1 VSRYAYWQAEK
12 ALVPEIS
19 VGGSYQVIESMTTEQ
34 MTKSEAVL
42 DQAKE
47 LKDQV
52 AIITGSGRG
61 IGRAIAEKLMA
72 HGARIVISDIVEDLC
87 QQTAAELQNQ
97 GGDVI
102 GVPCNVTVSETIE
115 KMVET
120 VVSKWGRID
129 VLVNNAGITRDQLIM
144 RMTDDQWQAVIDTN
158 LTSAFKVTKQ
168 ILKVMSRQRYG
179 RIINIASTSGVH
191 GNFGQVNY
199 AAAKSGLIGFTKTV
213 ALEYASRNITSNAV
227 APGFIDTAMTQ
238 ALSPDVIKKILD
250 KVPSGR
256 MGTPEDIA
264 NAVLFFARPGS
275 AYVTAQVLEVS
286 GGLYT

>member
-1 VSRYAYWQAEK
+1 
-12 ALVPEIS
+12 
-19 VGGSYQVIESMTTEQ
+19 MTTEQ
-34 MTKSEAVL
+34 MTKPSL

-52 AIITGSGRG
+52 AVVTGSGRG

-72 HGARIVISDIVEDLC
+72 HGAKIVISDINEDLC
-87 QQTAAELQNQ
+87 NATAAELTSQ
-97 GGDVI
+97 GGEVI
-102 GVPCNVTVSETIE
+102 GVPCNVTVSESID
-115 KMVET
+115 KMVEAVT
-120 VVSKWGRID
+120 AKWGRID
-129 VLVNNAGITRDQLIM
+129 ILVNNAGITRDSLVM

-158 LTSAFKVTKQ
+158 LTSAFKVTKPV
-168 ILKVMSRQRYG
+168 LKVMSKQRYG
-179 RIINIASTSGVH
+179 RVVNIASTSGVH

-199 AAAKSGLIGFTKTV
+199 ASAKAGLIGFTKTI

-238 ALSPDVIKKILD
+238 ALGEDIIKKILD

-256 MGTPEDIA
+256 MGTPDDIA

-275 AYVTAQVLEVS
+275 SYVTAQVLEVS